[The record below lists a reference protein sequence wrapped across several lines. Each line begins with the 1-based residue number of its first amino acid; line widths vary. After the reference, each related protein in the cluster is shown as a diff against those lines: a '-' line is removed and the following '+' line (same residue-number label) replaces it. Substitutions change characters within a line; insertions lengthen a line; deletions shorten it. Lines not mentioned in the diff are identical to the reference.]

1 MQELFTVGHSTHE
14 QSALIRLLQT
24 HGITA
29 VADVR
34 SNPFSARLPQFNR
47 PILDKALDEWGIR
60 YRFLGKELGA
70 RRDEQH
76 CYVDGQARYDRIA
89 QTPAFT
95 EGIKLLLD
103 RVENYR
109 IALLCAE
116 KDPITCHRTILVC
129 RHLRR
134 AGVSIN
140 HILADG
146 TLEPHHAAE
155 ARLRAQFGLH
165 QPSLFETA
173 EQQLEEAYDRQGLK
187 IAYRAGTSEEEEQLH
202 AAGGL

>member
-1 MQELFTVGHSTHE
+1 MEELFTIGHSTHE
-14 QSALIRLLQT
+14 QSALLRLLEK
-24 HGITA
+24 HGVTA

-34 SNPFSARLPQFNR
+34 SNPFSARLPQFNQ

-60 YRFLGKELGA
+60 YWFLGKELGA

-89 QTPAFT
+89 ETPAFH
-95 EGIKLLLD
+95 EGIK
-103 RVENYR
+103 RVLNGLENYR

-134 AGVSIN
+134 AGVAIQ

-146 TLEPHHAAE
+146 SLELHAAAE
-155 ARLRAQFGLH
+155 ARLRAEFGLN
-165 QPSLFETA
+165 QPSLFETP

-202 AAGGL
+202 TAGGL